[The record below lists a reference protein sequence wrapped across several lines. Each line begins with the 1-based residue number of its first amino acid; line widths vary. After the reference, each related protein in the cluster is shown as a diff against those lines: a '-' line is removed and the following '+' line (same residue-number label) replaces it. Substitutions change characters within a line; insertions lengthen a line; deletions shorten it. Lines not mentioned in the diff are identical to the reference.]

1 MVAIF
6 TQLLYI
12 LVRKRH
18 PNGSRCF
25 RIRRDNLSGP
35 SAFEF
40 LDSLIASETCVDVIT
55 TFGSDGDF
63 CRLCRMVLDY
73 WEGFLSEFRV

>member
-1 MVAIF
+1 MVAVF

-12 LVRKRH
+12 LVRKRI

-40 LDSLIASETCVDVIT
+40 LDSSETCVDVIT

-73 WEGFLSEFRV
+73 WEGFFLEFRV

>member
-1 MVAIF
+1 MCPVFQRAGMVAVF

-12 LVRKRH
+12 LVRKRI

-40 LDSLIASETCVDVIT
+40 LDS
-55 TFGSDGDF
+55 
-63 CRLCRMVLDY
+63 
-73 WEGFLSEFRV
+73 

>member
-1 MVAIF
+1 MCPVFQRAGMVAVF

-40 LDSLIASETCVDVIT
+40 LDS
-55 TFGSDGDF
+55 
-63 CRLCRMVLDY
+63 
-73 WEGFLSEFRV
+73 